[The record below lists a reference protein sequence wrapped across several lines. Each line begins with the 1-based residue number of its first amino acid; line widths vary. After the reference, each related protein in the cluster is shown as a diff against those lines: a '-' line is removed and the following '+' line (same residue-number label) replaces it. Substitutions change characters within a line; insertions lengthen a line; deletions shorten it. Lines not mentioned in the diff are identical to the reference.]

1 MRLSAFIWTT
11 TALIAHYGLVS
22 ALNEIVRF
30 KETEWDDDNWLIRSE
45 VLDPGRY
52 QSRMSLANGYL
63 GINIAAAGP
72 FFEIDK
78 PLAGNNYNGWPLF
91 NTRQT
96 FASIAGFYTNQA
108 PTVGTNYPW
117 LNQYGKESFI
127 AGIPHWSGLVVEAD
141 GYLLNDSVAKDH
153 VSHYST
159 KLDVAAGLLSWEYTW
174 KPGGGEAINIEY
186 SMLVHKLYVNQ
197 AAVQLKVTASR
208 DLNVTVYDVLEG
220 NSAARTDFVDKKYE
234 ASSEFPTIWT
244 AVSPIGVSDV
254 TAYVYSRLNGNECVD
269 LKTRKKVPE
278 GLFGSPHAASI
289 AQSVNV
295 KLVAGKTAV
304 VGKFIGIASTD
315 AFDDPKNVAS
325 IASLTGAT
333 LGFSTLLHT
342 HMKEWASILPKD
354 SVDDY
359 HDQDGLLPT
368 NTRIQEL
375 QVISVT
381 TPFMILQNTVGP
393 NAIAAADHN
402 PRLNIWSIPVCGIAS
417 DCYGG
422 LVFWDAETWMAMGLQ
437 VSHPKHIET
446 VLNYR
451 VAKYPQ
457 AKANIGSAFASS
469 KNQTGRFTGG
479 AVYPW
484 TSARYGN
491 CTGTGPCFDY
501 EYHVNG
507 DIAVT
512 FRNQYAVTGDAKQ
525 FNDTLLP
532 ITNDLAY
539 FLSEAL
545 DYNETSGY
553 YELWNAT
560 DPDEYANNVNNVG
573 YGTALIQR
581 LFNETNELNAMFG
594 LPINETWNKMG
605 KQMRLPI
612 NEEVGIVL
620 EHGSMNGSIVVKQ
633 ADVVLMDDIL
643 HYDNPYS
650 LANLDYYANKQSIDG
665 PGMTY
670 AAFSIVA
677 NEISPSGCSSY
688 TYDTYSSQ
696 PYIRAPW
703 FQFSEQLIDNFYING
718 GTHPAY
724 PFLTGM
730 GGANRVGIFGYLGL
744 RLFVDKLDIDPSLPP
759 QIKHLNY
766 RTFYWQGYGINA
778 TSNSTHTTLAR
789 LSTHILP
796 TANEKYASNPLP
808 VTLGTRP
815 GKFWLGTE
823 PLVVENRM
831 IGQTPTVRGN
841 ILQCK
846 EVVPGDYFYLPGQF
860 PIAAIDGASSTK
872 WQPENSTRVNYL
884 SVDLGVDTTYHPIQ
898 SILFDWGSSPPS
910 YYEVLFTNASIPPFT
925 DSSDVRNVTAGH
937 VEISEPYDPSS
948 LYVIRPVKAN
958 QTNITVEAG
967 VWSGRFAHLGIRGN
981 LANESAFAGGTVAE
995 WSVIVDHRVGLY
1007 DMRYQND
1014 Y

>member
-1 MRLSAFIWTT
+1 MRLSPLVWSAIP
-11 TALIAHYGLVS
+11 LVAHWRLVS

-30 KETEWDDDNWLIRSE
+30 KETEWDDDNWIIRSE
-45 VLDPGRY
+45 VLDTGRY

-63 GINIAAAGP
+63 GINLASTGP
-72 FFEIDK
+72 FFEEDR
-78 PLAGNNYNGWPLF
+78 PLAGDNYNGWPLF
-91 NTRQT
+91 NTRRT
-96 FASIAGFYTNQA
+96 FASIAGFYTNQEA
-108 PTVGTNYPW
+108 AVGTNYPW
-117 LNQYGKESFI
+117 LNQYGKESFL

-141 GYLLNDSVAKDH
+141 GRFLNASVTEEDI
-153 VSHYST
+153 SHYST
-159 KLDVAAGLLSWEYTW
+159 KLDIVAGVLSWQYTW
-174 KPGGGEAINIEY
+174 SPGGGVDINIEY
-186 SMLVHKLYVNQ
+186 SVLVHKLYVNQ
-197 AAVQLKVTASR
+197 AAVQLKLTASR
-208 DLNVTVYDVLEG
+208 DINVTVYDILEG
-220 NSAARTDFVDKKYE
+220 NSASRTKFVEKKYE
-234 ASSEFPTIWT
+234 TNSQYPTIWT
-244 AVSPIGVSDV
+244 AVNPVGVNV
-254 TAYVYSRLNGNECVD
+254 TAYIYSSLQGNECVD
-269 LKTRKKVPE
+269 IGSRNEVPP
-278 GLFGSPHAASI
+278 GVLGDPHEASI

-304 VGKFIGIASTD
+304 VSKFVGIASTD
-315 AFDDPKNVAS
+315 AFDNPQSVAHAAA
-325 IASLTGAT
+325 ITGAT
-333 LGFSTLLHT
+333 LGFATLLHS
-342 HMKEWASILPKD
+342 HMKEWMSILPRH
-354 SVDDY
+354 SVDSY
-359 HDQDGLLPT
+359 HDLDGLLPKD
-368 NTRIQEL
+368 TRLQEL

-393 NAIAAADHN
+393 NAIAAAGYN
-402 PRLNIWSIPVCGIAS
+402 SRLNIHSIPVCGIAS

-446 VLNYR
+446 VVNYR
-451 VAKYPQ
+451 IEKYPQ
-457 AKANIGSAFASS
+457 AKENVKMAFSSS

-507 DIAVT
+507 DIAIT

-532 ITNDLAY
+532 ITNDLVY

-545 DYNETSGY
+545 DYNETSCH

-560 DPDEYANNVNNVG
+560 DPDEYANNVDNVG
-573 YGTALIQR
+573 FATALIQR
-581 LFNETNELNAMFG
+581 LFIETNDLNVMFG
-594 LPINETWNKMG
+594 LPANETWNRIGEKM
-605 KQMRLPI
+605 QLPV

-620 EHGSMNGSIVVKQ
+620 EYGNMNGSIVVKQ
-633 ADVVLMDDIL
+633 ADVVLLDDIL
-643 HYDNPYS
+643 HYENPYS

-670 AAFSIVA
+670 AAFSVVA

-703 FQFSEQLIDNFYING
+703 FQFSEQLIDNFYLNG

-744 RLFVDKLDIDPSLPP
+744 RLFVDRLDIDPSIPP

-789 LSTHILP
+789 LKSHILP
-796 TANEKYASNPLP
+796 TANKKYTTHPLP

-815 GKFWLGTE
+815 DKFWLGTE
-823 PLVVENRM
+823 PLVIKNRM
-831 IGQTPTVRGN
+831 IGQTPTVHGN

-846 EVVPGDYFYLPGQF
+846 QVVPGDYMYLPGQF
-860 PIAAIDGASSTK
+860 PIAAIDGAASTK
-872 WQPENSTRVNYL
+872 WQPENATRINYL
-884 SVDLGVDTTYHPIQ
+884 SVDLGADTAFYPLK

-910 YYEVLFTNASIPPFT
+910 YYEVLFTNTSIPPF
-925 DSSDVRNVTAGH
+925 DMGSDIRNVTAGY
-937 VEISEPYDPSS
+937 VEISEPYDPRL

-958 QTNITVEAG
+958 QTNDTVEG
-967 VWSGRFAHLGIRGN
+967 GLCSGRFAHLGIRGN
-981 LANESAFAGGTVAE
+981 LANETAFAGGTVAE
-995 WSVIVDHRVGLY
+995 WSVVADFWREGNEWRVQDGY
-1007 DMRYQND
+1007 
-1014 Y
+1014 